1 MLVEHGPRIG
11 TPAQTTY
18 YGDWHTGSDGHQ
30 HRRILSLIVDIVD
43 IRHLHPTHIALLP
56 RKVPQWSIVVTQHST
71 GNPRDPKVLVDQ
83 TVADVHAALKLLREA
98 MEQAIRDGYAEKVD
112 LERVPAPLH

>member
-1 MLVEHGPRIG
+1 MLVEHGPHIG

-18 YGDWHTGSDGHQ
+18 FGDWHTGADGYQ
-30 HRRILSLIVDIVD
+30 HRRIITLVVDIVD
-43 IRHLHPTHIALLP
+43 IRKLHPTHIALLP

-71 GNPRDPKVLVDQ
+71 GNPADPKVLTDQ

-98 MEQAIRDGYAEKVD
+98 MVQAIRDGFADKAD
-112 LERVPAPLH
+112 LERVPTPLH